1 MRVEF
6 SFCDRAD
13 TRFDVEQTK
22 LIDRTPMSANFMLI
36 KNQKSAH
43 CMKKC
48 IKETGDGSDD
58 PLFYEILLLI
68 ESFSLPLRCFFYIV
82 LYASSQS

>member
-1 MRVEF
+1 MALHSKPADCEF
-6 SFCDRAD
+6 
-13 TRFDVEQTK
+13 E
-22 LIDRTPMSANFMLI
+22 
-36 KNQKSAH
+36 
-43 CMKKC
+43 
-48 IKETGDGSDD
+48 ETGDGSDD